1 MVFGCPV
8 SAESVVYVWGNCFCM
23 ARSLPFRAM
32 LGSGNQTQ
40 PPKTLN
46 GELVMSRS
54 RGSGDFI
61 LVVAEV
67 PPAATTLRGSRDIEP
82 SSGAQVPA
90 LAVVLVAA
98 VGDHNAV
105 LARIA
110 LRYALTE
117 F

>member
-1 MVFGCPV
+1 MI
-8 SAESVVYVWGNCFCM
+8 
-23 ARSLPFRAM
+23 
-32 LGSGNQTQ
+32 
-40 PPKTLN
+40 
-46 GELVMSRS
+46 SRS
-54 RGSGDFI
+54 RDSGDFI

-67 PPAATTLRGSRDIEP
+67 PPATTTLQGSRDIEP
-82 SSGAQVPA
+82 SSGAQVPV

-110 LRYALTE
+110 LRCALTE